1 MTQISGCSMG
11 DVWIA
16 HSELENMENGVV
28 ENFEFLLKICKTRH
42 ALFICCLQLLLL
54 PLLRLFNE

>member
-11 DVWIA
+11 DVRIA

-28 ENFEFLLKICKTRH
+28 ENFEFFVKDL
-42 ALFICCLQLLLL
+42 
-54 PLLRLFNE
+54 

>member
-28 ENFEFLLKICKTRH
+28 ENFEFFVKD
-42 ALFICCLQLLLL
+42 LQNSSCPLYLLLATPFIAL
-54 PLLRLFNE
+54 ASLVQ